1 MYGLRLQIDLS
12 PEAEVMNNGAR
23 PPGRPDLDKL
33 IRHHRRR
40 ALIHSL
46 GCLLLIAVAVALGL
60 WWAGIGRG

>member
-1 MYGLRLQIDLS
+1 
-12 PEAEVMNNGAR
+12 MNNGAR

-40 ALIHSL
+40 ALIHSI
-46 GCLLLIAVAVALGL
+46 GCLLLIAIAVALGL